1 MQEFRIDLAGMVP
14 YPLGK
19 TTIEGVIAMSNANIT
34 TDLETI
40 VNTLTAAIAD
50 ANKFDN
56 GNASAGTR
64 VRKAAMEATKSLKN
78 LRATVT
84 EVKNARA

>member
-1 MQEFRIDLAGMVP
+1 MSIENELQ
-14 YPLGK
+14 
-19 TTIEGVIAMSNANIT
+19 TIIT
-34 TDLETI
+34 NL
-40 VNTLTAAIAD
+40 NTALND
-50 ANKFDN
+50 ATKFDG

-84 EVKNARA
+84 NIKNS

>member
-1 MQEFRIDLAGMVP
+1 MSIENELQ
-14 YPLGK
+14 
-19 TTIEGVIAMSNANIT
+19 TIIT
-34 TDLETI
+34 NLNTALTDAT
-40 VNTLTAAIAD
+40 
-50 ANKFDN
+50 KFDG

-84 EVKNARA
+84 NIKNS